1 MMMLIPEAWEH
12 HEEMD
17 PDIRA
22 FYQYHACLMEPWD
35 GPAMVLFSDGRY
47 AGATLDR
54 NGLRP
59 SRYAITHDGY
69 LILGSEAGTLEIP
82 ASNIQESG
90 RLRPGRMLLVDL
102 KYGRIVDD
110 DAFKKELARRKPYRH
125 WIDSEMV
132 FANRLPLP
140 ASPEATAPAK
150 SAMLRFG
157 WTREE
162 VHGLLMPM
170 AASGKEAIG
179 SMGRDTPLA
188 VLSSQARPLF
198 DYFSQQFAQV
208 TNPPLDAIRE
218 QLVTSLQS
226 NLGGCRNLFEERA
239 EHARVVQLQ
248 QPVVTEAEITM
259 ISSVLPTQTIATVFD
274 EPDKQ
279 GSLEDALDA
288 VVLRALE
295 AVDAGTRV
303 LVLSDVAANSTLVPI
318 PALLALGAVHH
329 ALVDAGKRLS
339 CSLIVDSGEIREVH
353 HVCLLIG
360 YGASA
365 VRPRLALQW
374 ARHAASGL
382 DITAEDAERNVL
394 KALSAG
400 LLKVMSKMGIS
411 TVHSYRG
418 AQLFEAVG
426 LGDAVINRC
435 FKGTVSRLGGVDFD
449 DIAADYARFR
459 ERSSTEKG
467 QAELPVGGHYTWR
480 RTGEKQGLNP
490 GAVANLQLAVRT
502 GVSDHYDAWATSLNT
517 LEGRPTSLGDC
528 LISLHRTVNLF
539 PSRTWSR
546 GRRLFSDSR
555 LGPCRMDPSA
565 GRRMKR
571 WQRP

>member
-1 MMMLIPEAWEH
+1 
-12 HEEMD
+12 
-17 PDIRA
+17 
-22 FYQYHACLMEPWD
+22 
-35 GPAMVLFSDGRY
+35 
-47 AGATLDR
+47 
-54 NGLRP
+54 
-59 SRYAITHDGY
+59 
-69 LILGSEAGTLEIP
+69 
-82 ASNIQESG
+82 
-90 RLRPGRMLLVDL
+90 
-102 KYGRIVDD
+102 
-110 DAFKKELARRKPYRH
+110 
-125 WIDSEMV
+125 MV

-517 LEGRPTSLGDC
+517 LEGRPTSLRGLLDIAPSDSKPVPIEDVEPWTEIVQRFKTGAMSYGSISREAHETLATAMNQLGGKSNTGEGGEDPERYDRAHPARSRIKQIASGRFGVTIDYLSSADEIQIKMAQGAKPGEGGQLPAHKVYPDIARTRHSTPWVG
-528 LISLHRTVNLF
+528 LISPPPHHDIYSIEDLAQLIFDLRNANPEH
-539 PSRTWSR
+539 
-546 GRRLFSDSR
+546 GY
-555 LGPCRMDPSA
+555 
-565 GRRMKR
+565 
-571 WQRP
+571 Q